1 MKIKALFQEKPVMM
15 LAILSL
21 VLFVFNIG
29 SCISSYGQNTELK
42 KEMAQRLDTEEKM
55 TRANQEKAALLEKLK
70 IKEKESEEDKAALQ
84 ATRKAL
90 TQEQLVCRNL
100 QDELEKVT
108 KLKEALEDNLKKALA
123 ENKKARR

>member
-1 MKIKALFQEKPVMM
+1 MKIKALFQEKPVLM

-29 SCISSYGQNTELK
+29 SCISSHGQNTELK

-70 IKEKESEEDKAALQ
+70 IKEKESEEDKSALQ

-100 QDELEKVT
+100 QDELGKVT

-123 ENKKARR
+123 DNKKARR

>member
-1 MKIKALFQEKPVMM
+1 MKIKAFFREKPVLV

-21 VLFVFNIG
+21 TLFVFNIG
-29 SCISSYGQNTELK
+29 SCISSHGQNVELK

-55 TRANQEKAALLEKLK
+55 TRANQEKSALLEKLK
-70 IKEKESEEDKAALQ
+70 IKEKESEEDKSSLQ

-123 ENKKARR
+123 DNKKARR

>member
-1 MKIKALFQEKPVMM
+1 MDVKTLFQKKPVLM

-29 SCISSYGQNTELK
+29 SCISSHGQNVELK
-42 KEMAQRLDTEEKM
+42 KEMAQRLDTEERM

-70 IKEKESEEDKAALQ
+70 IKEKESEEDKDALQ

-100 QDELEKVT
+100 QDELSKVN

-123 ENKKARR
+123 DNKKARR

>member
-21 VLFVFNIG
+21 GLFVFNIG
-29 SCISSYGQNTELK
+29 SCISSYGQNAELK

-108 KLKEALEDNLKKALA
+108 KLKEALEGNLKKALA
-123 ENKKARR
+123 DNKKARR

>member
-1 MKIKALFQEKPVMM
+1 MKIKTLFQEKPVLM

-123 ENKKARR
+123 DNKKARR